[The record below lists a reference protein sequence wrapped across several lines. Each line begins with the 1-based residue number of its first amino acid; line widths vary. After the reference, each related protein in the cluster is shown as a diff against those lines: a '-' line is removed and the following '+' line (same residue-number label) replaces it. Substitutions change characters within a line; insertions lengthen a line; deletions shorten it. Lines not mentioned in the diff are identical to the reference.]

1 MPPLLFGDAMSTLI
15 EKKIDSE
22 SIYSGRVVKLFVD
35 TVELPNG
42 ATSKRELVRHPG
54 AVAIVP
60 VDAEGRLVLVEQYRY
75 ATGKVLLEI
84 PAGTLEPNE
93 DPDVCANRELQEE
106 TGYKP
111 GKLQKLG
118 AIYLAPGYSTELI
131 HLYLA
136 TDLSESRL
144 AGDEDEFI
152 DILHLSLADV
162 LDKITN
168 NTIQDAKTISAVMLA
183 REHLK

>member
-1 MPPLLFGDAMSTLI
+1 MSKLA
-15 EKKIDSE
+15 EKMVSSE

-42 ATSKRELVRHPG
+42 HISKRELVRHSG
-54 AVAIVP
+54 AVAIVA
-60 VDAEGRLVLVEQYRY
+60 VDAEGRLVLVEQFRY

-84 PAGTLEPNE
+84 PAGTLNPNE
-93 DPDVCANRELQEE
+93 DPDACAARELQEE
-106 TGYKP
+106 IGYKP
-111 GKLQKLG
+111 GTLTKLG

-136 TDLSESRL
+136 TDLIESRL
-144 AGDEDEFI
+144 SLDEDEFI
-152 DILHLSLADV
+152 EITRLTYADV
-162 LDKITN
+162 LAKIASN
-168 NTIQDAKTISAVMLA
+168 AIQDAKTIAAVMLA